1 MGVHIGLPHRS
12 LQINPPIVTP
22 PKQMCLTK
30 ADVDTCFLYQRTSV
44 SADGHQ

>member
-30 ADVDTCFLYQRTSV
+30 ADVDMNRPGNSGDSV
-44 SADGHQ
+44 M